1 MHKKLE
7 LIDNNALFVTTC
19 FNAYCLIK
27 VMLPCIVFSDSL
39 SLNLYLNIKK
49 FSKYTYFI

>member
-27 VMLPCIVFSDSL
+27 VMMHLLFFLILCR
-39 SLNLYLNIKK
+39 
-49 FSKYTYFI
+49 